1 MSRARKLAIH
11 RKASGVSEIASEIAS
26 ALEDVAAA
34 LCFDAA
40 TKYIGTAGEQ
50 RQIAGVMFHTCQKRF
65 GGVKY
70 DGQPINKATIDQL
83 DAMWDK
89 LISGRAKR

>member
-1 MSRARKLAIH
+1 MNRI
-11 RKASGVSEIASEIAS
+11 RKARILERASAVPEIASEIAD
-26 ALEDVAAA
+26 ALTDVAAA

-50 RQIAGVMFHTCQKRF
+50 RQIAATMFHTCQKRF

-70 DGQPINKATIDQL
+70 DGQKIEDMDIREL
-83 DAMWDK
+83 DALWQK
-89 LISGRAKR
+89 LIGGRGKR